1 MFPAPPP
8 PPPPLLQLVEKSRQK
23 GEKDL
28 LQKREKVMLE
38 LEKLSQRVDE
48 FNDYSELDMMG
59 QYVQDVRTV
68 QKRIAGASM
77 NRWVYFRGI

>member
-1 MFPAPPP
+1 
-8 PPPPLLQLVEKSRQK
+8 
-23 GEKDL
+23 
-28 LQKREKVMLE
+28 MLE

-68 QKRIAGASM
+68 QKRIAELNEQVGLLSRDLITAAQ
-77 NRWVYFRGI
+77 